1 MLNFDPYLRPP
12 DMNFIKKNFLFL
24 NLVKRNSCGLHFEHQ
39 PTWQTKGCKFIT
51 YLFFCLPKCPVKEG
65 TFEANYFVSA
75 CFFLMKAV
83 ADRRGSDRKV
93 KRMIFTCTF
102 FVKNLAGW
110 QFSIKSL
117 ALKQCL
123 HLRQMFT

>member
-1 MLNFDPYLRPP
+1 MVFILNISPLGKLKDASSLLIY
-12 DMNFIKKNFLFL
+12 
-24 NLVKRNSCGLHFEHQ
+24 
-39 PTWQTKGCKFIT
+39 
-51 YLFFCLPKCPVKEG
+51 FFCLPKCPVKEG

-102 FVKNLAGW
+102 VKNLAGW